1 MSDSCVETSSTPE
14 WVVKLEKKREE
25 VFKGRRLGHESGAGA
40 PCNVCGSACPGLDL
54 HFWRKVCRNCRCRKD
69 QHECTDDDLSGWAQF
84 EILGQQRSQPAYIR
98 IEKIDEK
105 PVKVEWVPP
114 DVAPDIATD
123 YMNDL
128 GSQNVPVEGSEA
140 ALKRRQQL
148 EYQVPPHDLDPT
160 LCHNLTENETA
171 QMQQYVEKIKE
182 SCVGQGNVVR
192 VAGGDPPQL
201 GYIEQVFPTPPINE
215 AIVKDRMLT
224 YVLKSDAIK
233 GVLQTPATVLTKG
246 AKIVSECRPMTPDF
260 MESPLLSDK
269 NRYKLKQMK
278 LNSQALQSGVLNGA
292 TYDNLFKELQER
304 NIDCSEDNLLGP
316 LEKFRHEYRQNDRFK
331 TDVDNFV
338 NSLGNEFLDS
348 YQLDDDTVKLTDE
361 TGEELAT
368 KVSQDDFNSPVP
380 IRPFAQMRLGAQAQ
394 QETPVRR
401 LKFAKE
407 SKYTD
412 TPIYALASYDKVL
425 PAIMQHPL
433 VERVMAAS
441 PSITTGIDL
450 IANTAPIFPDF
461 VPGQL
466 SPALEQ
472 KLTNLGLDSATV
484 RSGVVNGPQYDELFR
499 NLRQKKVRFGEDT
512 ILGPMEAFRDEYLD
526 NDTFRNDMNNF
537 TLATASQM
545 MDNPNSNPFL
555 LGIIPSQS
563 SDSGFG
569 SVPPT
574 PNFGTHPIQESA
586 EEPIAVLKCKQCFL
600 DICAGDVAVKAERA
614 GKSVAWH
621 PKCFVCHKCQELLA
635 DLVYFFHG
643 GNVYCAR
650 DLAIILNIPR
660 CSACDE
666 LIFMK
671 EYTVAEGSTFHI
683 KHFCCFQ
690 CDQPLAGHK
699 YVPDDTTGMPLCL
712 KCFDEFHAEKCSKC
726 HKPIGPA
733 EQGVSWGKIHWHGT
747 CFACAGVSCGKSL
760 IGQRF
765 CVKNDIPF
773 CSPACVKSIIF

>member
-1 MSDSCVETSSTPE
+1 M
-14 WVVKLEKKREE
+14 
-25 VFKGRRLGHESGAGA
+25 
-40 PCNVCGSACPGLDL
+40 DL

-84 EILGQQRSQPAYIR
+84 ELLGQQRSQPAFIK
-98 IEKIDEK
+98 IKKIDEK

-114 DVAPDIATD
+114 DVTPDIASD

-128 GSQNVPVEGSEA
+128 GSQNIPVEGSEA
-140 ALKRRQQL
+140 ALKRKQQL

-171 QMQQYVEKIKE
+171 QLQQYLEKIKE
-182 SCVGQGNVVR
+182 KCGQGNVIR
-192 VAGGDPPQL
+192 VAGGNPPQL
-201 GYIEQVFPTPPINE
+201 SYIEEVFPTATPINE
-215 AIVKDRMLT
+215 TIVKDRMLT
-224 YVLKSDAIK
+224 YVLKSDTIK
-233 GVLQTPATVLTKG
+233 GVLQTPATALKKG

-269 NRYKLKQMK
+269 NRYKLKQLK
-278 LNSQALQSGVLNGA
+278 LNSQALQSGVLNGT

-304 NIDCSEDNLLGP
+304 EIDCSEDNLLGP
-316 LEKFRHEYRQNDRFK
+316 LENFRREYRQNDRLK

-338 NSLGNEFLDS
+338 SSLGNEFLDS
-348 YQLDDDTVKLTDE
+348 YQLDEDTVKLTDE
-361 TGEELAT
+361 TGSELKEILP
-368 KVSQDDFNSPVP
+368 KVSGDDFSSPLP
-380 IRPFAQMRLGAQAQ
+380 IRPFAQMKLGKMVQ
-394 QETPVRR
+394 QDTPVRK
-401 LKFAKE
+401 LKFGKD
-407 SKYTD
+407 SKSAD
-412 TPIYALASYDKVL
+412 FPIYALTSYDKLL
-425 PAIMQHPL
+425 PAIMQTPQVQNIL
-433 VERVMAAS
+433 AS
-441 PSITTGIDL
+441 PPQPMGSDL
-450 IANTAPIFPDF
+450 VANTVPLFPDF
-461 VPGQL
+461 KNGQM
-466 SPALEQ
+466 SASTEQ
-472 KLTNLGLDSATV
+472 KLTNLGLDAATV
-484 RSGVVNGPQYDELFR
+484 RSGVVNGPQYDDLFR
-499 NLRQKKVRFGEDT
+499 NLRKKKVRFGEDT

-526 NDTFRNDMNNF
+526 NDAFRDDVNNF
-537 TLATASQM
+537 TLVTADQM
-545 MDNPNSNPFL
+545 MDHPTNNPFL
-555 LGIIPSQS
+555 LGLIPSQS

-574 PNFGTHPIQESA
+574 PNHSNQPIQDIS
-586 EEPIAVLKCKQCFL
+586 EEADVRVPVMKCKQCFL

-643 GNVYCAR
+643 GNVFCAR

-671 EYTVAEGSTFHI
+671 EYTVAEGQTFHVR
-683 KHFCCFQ
+683 HFCCLK
-690 CDQPLAGHK
+690 CDLPLAGHK

-712 KCFDEFHAEKCSKC
+712 DCFCKDAQKCSKC
-726 HKPIGPA
+726 QKTIGPA
-733 EQGVSWGKIHWHGT
+733 EQGVSWGKIHWHST